1 VDAVDVLD
9 LTLRA
14 FDTRLPEVDPGR
26 CVATRYQASGC
37 RRCTMVCPDTAID
50 PSPTLTVDP
59 DRCRGCTACAVAC
72 PTGAL
77 GFSERQLAFLEATTA
92 ACQQP
97 AQTLTVVCERVRPAA
112 EEGVVLRI
120 PCLGGLGGG
129 DLIAAWSA
137 GLRQLDLTSTECA
150 DCRSHVAVGDLAA
163 ALAATRDLLAAA
175 GERLVV
181 RRLVVA
187 DRGESSDH
195 GGRLGADGGLT
206 APRGTGFS
214 RRDLF
219 GFLGGRLRSVG
230 KATARRREMVS
241 LHAVTTP
248 PPAHGALVRHLQRLA
263 QGRQGLTVPSDVFH
277 VASIVVSPACDG
289 CGLCVR
295 YCPHGALALANGRSV
310 ADARLCTGCGL
321 CAEVCPPN
329 AVEMRPAELPLAGPS
344 AAGSESCSSDPPG
357 DRDAAMRAAARRLL
371 ERHRSPSVQAEELD

>member
-37 RRCTMVCPDTAID
+37 RRCTMVCPDAAID

-77 GFSERQLAFLEATTA
+77 SFSERQLAFREATTA
-92 ACQQP
+92 ASRHP
-97 AQTLTVVCERVRPAA
+97 SQTLTVVCEQVFTVAKEGAVVRV
-112 EEGVVLRI
+112 

-137 GLRQLDLTSTECA
+137 GLRQLDLTSAECA
-150 DCRSHVAVGDLAA
+150 DCKSHVAVGDLAA

-175 GERLVV
+175 GERLIV
-181 RRLVVA
+181 RRLVLA
-187 DRGESSDH
+187 TCDESSNH
-195 GGRLGADGGLT
+195 GGRPGAVGGLT

-219 GFLGGRLRSVG
+219 GFLGGRLRSAG
-230 KATARRREMVS
+230 KATARRHEVSS
-241 LHAVTTP
+241 LHAVAP
-248 PPAHGALVRHLQRLA
+248 PPTAHGALVRHLQRLVT
-263 QGRQGLTVPSDVFH
+263 GRQGLTAPSDVFH
-277 VASIVVSPACDG
+277 VASIVVSPPCDA

-295 YCPHGALALANGRSV
+295 YCPHGALALASGRPV
-310 ADARLCTGCGL
+310 ADARVCTACGL

-329 AVEMRPAELPLAGPS
+329 AVELRPAELPLAGPS
-344 AAGSESCSSDPPG
+344 TVGGELSASGPGG
-357 DRDAAMRAAARRLL
+357 DRDAAMRAAALRHL
-371 ERHRSPSVQAEELD
+371 ERHRSAFRAEDLD